1 MKKIKLFL
9 PAVFFTVSILQAQP
23 VKNPVEHGPL
33 KVSANGRYLI
43 HEDGTPFFWLGD
55 TGWELFHRLNKD
67 EAESYF
73 KTRAGQGFTVIQ
85 AVVLA
90 EFDGLHQPN
99 AFGNT
104 PLADDDP
111 TKPNDAYFDFVDW
124 CIDKAASY
132 GLYIGL
138 LPAWGDKVFKDRW
151 GQGPEIFTVAN
162 ARVYGNYLGKRYK
175 NKKNITWIL
184 GGDRLPRNEQDV
196 NIWRAMA
203 AGIIDGVG
211 DADKALMT
219 YHPQP
224 SATSSSSPWFHRD
237 AWLDFNMLQ
246 TGHCRDEKVWEKI
259 SGDYRLQPVK
269 PTLNGEPIYEDHPV
283 CFNAKENGYS
293 DAYDIRKA
301 AWLSVFAGSF
311 GVTYGCHNV
320 WQFWSPERQEVNR
333 PLRYWYVSLHLP
345 GAGQMKHLRNLAEKF
360 PSAGRMPDQSVLM
373 DTLSGS
379 QRIQALRG
387 QDYLLVY
394 SAAGEPIRLNNTKLP
409 GYRQEAY
416 WYDPRTGAYF
426 LTGKTGNMNITIYT
440 PPSKG
445 YNNDWVLVLF
455 KKEKRYV
462 ISSIVAAAK

>member
-1 MKKIKLFL
+1 MKKIILFL
-9 PAVFFTVSILQAQP
+9 PALLVLYHPLCAQAE
-23 VKNPVEHGPL
+23 KNPVEQGPL
-33 KVSANGRYLI
+33 KVSADGRYLV
-43 HEDGTPFFWLGD
+43 HDDGTPFFWLGD
-55 TGWELFHRLNKD
+55 TGWELFHRLKKE
-67 EAESYF
+67 EAITYF
-73 KTRAGQGFTVIQ
+73 KKRAEQGFTVIQ
-85 AVVLA
+85 AVILA
-90 EFDGLHQPN
+90 EFDGLHTPN
-99 AFGNT
+99 AYGT
-104 PLADDDP
+104 VPLANDDP
-111 TKPNDAYFDFVDW
+111 AKPNEAYFEYVDW

-132 GLYIGL
+132 GLFIGL
-138 LPAWGDKVFKDRW
+138 LPTWGDKVFKDRW
-151 GQGPEIFTVAN
+151 GQGPEIFNAGN
-162 ARVYGNYLGKRYK
+162 ARVYGNFLGKRYK
-175 NKKNITWIL
+175 NKKNIIWIL

-211 DADKALMT
+211 GTEKALMT

-301 AWLSVFAGSF
+301 AWLSVFAGSC

-333 PLRYWYVSLHLP
+333 PLRYWYVSLNLP
-345 GAGQMKHLRNLAEKF
+345 GAGQMKYLRNLLEKF
-360 PSAGRMPDQSVLM
+360 PVAGRVPDQSVLI
-373 DTLSGS
+373 DTLTGS
-379 QRIQALRG
+379 QRIQAIRG
-387 QDYLLVY
+387 PDYLLVY
-394 SAAGEPIRLNNTKLP
+394 SAAGEQIQLDNPKLP
-409 GYRQEAY
+409 GNLNEAY

-426 LTGKTGNMNITIYT
+426 STGKTVQNNITTFT

-445 YNNDWVLVLF
+445 YANDWILVLF
-455 KKEKRYV
+455 NKEKQYV
-462 ISSIVAAAK
+462 KSI